1 MPRYDLPPLASV
13 RVFEAA
19 ARHLS
24 FTRAA
29 DELGMTQ
36 AAVSYQIRMLE
47 DRVGAPLFIRRPR
60 AVELTAIG
68 DTLALA
74 ASKVLD
80 QLNSAFEAVRQR
92 ASGVLSINVIPT
104 FAVQKLSPVLGRF
117 QIAHPDLA
125 TRITATRVLVDFASE
140 DVDVAIRSGS
150 GQWPG
155 LRCHKLLQARF
166 TPMLSLALVERHG
179 PLRQPADLLKLPL
192 VDPHDPWW
200 LAWFSAAGV
209 DASEIMKRPISSMGD
224 QFLEAQVALGGMGV
238 AILTPEFYR
247 RELESGQLIQP
258 FPLVEEMGQSYW
270 LCYAERRRNVP
281 KIKAFRDWLLSEMAG
296 TAEPVTTGPAKP

>member
-1 MPRYDLPPLASV
+1 MSRYDLPPLASV

-68 DTLALA
+68 DTLAVA

-125 TRITATRVLVDFASE
+125 TRITATRALVDFASD
-140 DVDVAIRSGS
+140 DVDVAIRSGN

-155 LRCHKLLQARF
+155 LRCHELFKARF
-166 TPMLSLALVERHG
+166 TPMLSPALAERHG

-200 LAWFSAAGV
+200 SAWFSAAGV
-209 DASEIMKRPISSMGD
+209 DASEIMKRPISCMGD

-247 RELESGQLIQP
+247 RELETGQLIQP

-281 KIKAFRDWLLSEMAG
+281 KIKAFRDWLLAEMAG
-296 TAEPVTTGPAKP
+296 TAEPVATTA

>member
-1 MPRYDLPPLASV
+1 MSRHDLPPLASV

-36 AAVSYQIRMLE
+36 AAVSYQIKMLE

-68 DTLALA
+68 DTLAVA
-74 ASKVLD
+74 ASKALD
-80 QLNSAFEAVRQR
+80 QVGSAFEAVRER

-104 FAVQKLSPVLGRF
+104 FAVQKLSPILGRF

-125 TRITATRVLVDFASE
+125 TRITATRVLTDFASE
-140 DVDVAIRSGS
+140 EVDVAIRSGK
-150 GQWPG
+150 GKWPG
-155 LRCHKLLQARF
+155 LRSHELFKASF
-166 TPMLSLALVERHG
+166 TPMLGPALLERYG
-179 PLRQPADLLKLPL
+179 PQREPRDLLKLPL
-192 VDPHDPWW
+192 IDARDPWW
-200 LAWFSAAGV
+200 DAWFTAAGV
-209 DASEIMKRPISSMGD
+209 DAEELKERPKSSMGD
-224 QFLEAQVALGGMGV
+224 QFLEARMALGGMGV
-238 AILTPEFYR
+238 AILTPDFYR
-247 RELESGQLIQP
+247 SELESGTLIQP

-270 LCYAERRRNVP
+270 LCYSERRRNVP
-281 KIKAFRDWLLSEMAG
+281 KIKAFRDWLLAEMADDM
-296 TAEPVTTGPAKP
+296 KPDASPHS